1 MIKSRHYIPSNE
13 VKRQDK
19 IKMIYKSQSTMNY
32 NTCKTSKGILNLM
45 VSRVL
50 ETPLSL
56 VTHKF
61 ELTEYSW
68 EYVTRTN
75 FTAA

>member
-1 MIKSRHYIPSNE
+1 
-13 VKRQDK
+13 
-19 IKMIYKSQSTMNY
+19 MNY